1 MKILMVDDDKAL
13 LSFFAKELETRRFE
27 TYQSVNGD
35 EALHVW
41 QQLGPWEFVLTA
53 YRFMPGTTIKNGVQL
68 VTAIHG
74 INPFQ
79 RMAIMTATPTEARGT
94 LPEALRH
101 LPVLRKPFR
110 IEQVLRLLRK
120 PVSPLS

>member
-1 MKILMVDDDKAL
+1 MKILMVDDDEAL
-13 LSFFAKELETRRFE
+13 LSFFAKQLEKRGFE
-27 TYQSVNGD
+27 IHRSVNGD

-53 YRFMPGTTIKNGVQL
+53 YRFMPGTIKDGVQL
-68 VTAIHG
+68 ATAIHG

-79 RMAIMTATPTEARGT
+79 RMAIMTATPTEARGM
-94 LPEALRH
+94 LPDALRH

-120 PVSPLS
+120 PVLPLS

>member
-1 MKILMVDDDKAL
+1 MRILMVDDDEAL
-13 LSFFAKELETRRFE
+13 LSFFAKQLEKRGFE
-27 TYQSVNGD
+27 IHRSVNGD
-35 EALHVW
+35 EALQVW

-53 YRFMPGTTIKNGVQL
+53 YRFMPGTIKDGVQL
-68 VTAIHG
+68 ATAIHA

-79 RMAIMTATPTEARGT
+79 RMAIMTATPTKARGM
-94 LPEALRH
+94 LPDALRH

-120 PVSPLS
+120 PVLPLS